1 MQKLFEDNL
10 DELMGLRLVKSEYT
24 IKNRRIDTLA
34 FDEQAKC
41 FIIIEYKRD
50 KNKSVVDQ
58 GFSYLSLML
67 ENKAEFLVTYNEH
80 FNTNMRMAEVDWSQ
94 TRVAFVS
101 PSFTQNQIQATNFKD
116 LGIELWEVQRF
127 DNGTV
132 AVTHIKQNSSA
143 TSVKPVTQKNQS
155 LDKVVSEIKTYS
167 ESDHTQNMPDAMV
180 ELYETF
186 RDAIL
191 NLADGIE
198 VSPQKNYV
206 ALKKG
211 SNIVCME
218 IQKRKLKFYVGAKA
232 GTLDDPKGIARDVSN
247 VGHWGTGDYLIEVRD
262 DGQLEYIL
270 SLIKQLVNE

>member
-1 MQKLFEDNL
+1 MRLYSTTSKSLKRIKSAPFKLERDMQKLFEDNL

-116 LGIELWEVQRF
+116 LGIELWEV
-127 DNGTV
+127 
-132 AVTHIKQNSSA
+132 
-143 TSVKPVTQKNQS
+143 
-155 LDKVVSEIKTYS
+155 
-167 ESDHTQNMPDAMV
+167 
-180 ELYETF
+180 
-186 RDAIL
+186 
-191 NLADGIE
+191 
-198 VSPQKNYV
+198 
-206 ALKKG
+206 
-211 SNIVCME
+211 
-218 IQKRKLKFYVGAKA
+218 
-232 GTLDDPKGIARDVSN
+232 
-247 VGHWGTGDYLIEVRD
+247 
-262 DGQLEYIL
+262 
-270 SLIKQLVNE
+270 